1 MRKIFF
7 LCDGEV
13 PTCKKNTCYKR
24 AGEKNSC
31 HHTSD
36 ITHAINFRKISNHKD
51 GSYFENDQSRRNMTG
66 QETI

>member
-7 LCDGEV
+7 LCDGEA

-36 ITHAINFRKISNHKD
+36 ITHAINFRTISNHKD
-51 GSYFENDQSRRNMTG
+51 GSYFEND
-66 QETI
+66 